1 MKTIFLPLAGLVRDL
16 PTPFTGKFTARLLTV
31 LAAVGLSLIPFSPA
45 WAQTTILSEGFEGA
59 FPELNVWSVGDVPVP
74 GVYWNDVNNSV
85 GTVSAHTGTWKGYC
99 AGVGYGGTAA
109 NPTYANYMTN
119 FMSRSINLAGYSA
132 ANLSFWVNIP
142 SIETNYDRLRVYVD
156 TTQIWSTSTST
167 LGWALVTLP
176 LNTYVGGTHTLKF
189 QFDSDYSNVYE
200 GAYLDDILVDAANQ
214 PIVNSL
220 QSLQNANYSGYV
232 LDSDTAFG
240 RSNIQAQAV
249 FKVEN
254 FTGVSSSYSNVLSFR
269 LLNSATGLP
278 HPIYNLGNTATNVG
292 YTYTITNAISLAP
305 GTNITVTST
314 ANIRPAALMSQFSQ
328 YYLECRMLTNGVLA
342 QTLTTAPATYYHF
355 TNTVSA
361 DTAYNVLLNFT
372 NADWSRTYAVQTIP
386 GQNTFQVDAGYEIRR
401 WDGWLGATAATNIPV
416 VFNYTLRNSA
426 GTIVPLAN
434 SSQTFYDSVT
444 NYVPLVVYIFP
455 YLYLEDFPSYMTA
468 SHTLDI
474 QPAGQLDSV
483 TKTYYL
489 TVSLSHTNN
498 PVTGQV
504 IAANSQGTTTNELMH
519 FDGKLYFGTIPTTLT
534 GLGFPVPPVN
544 LPVGAVIPTTLNG
557 ASGYVTSKSD
567 HTYASPGA
575 LSVNLNAAGD
585 AFVTVGSV
593 TLIAPSP
600 DTDSTAK
607 VGFQRGLVT
616 LSTAGASSTVT
627 ATLPGGLGYRLS
639 DISSQVL
646 TPYVPFGST
655 SLNGSLVP
663 PSDLTYIPGSPIYAA
678 EESKPAWLLTDRI
691 IWHISTGKFDLP
703 SVGVQGIFV
712 SDANYTTLQAVS
724 NLLVDPPAMGDK
736 RSNDKYWLALSGVT
750 TSPTALP
757 DSSSNALVTT
767 EFSFGPGIFR
777 THFPYD
783 VTVKWADIG
792 KMRVQ
797 DDLITPGSSYLGGAS
812 KVGVS
817 FTRDCPDCGGGGAGM
832 ATPVIT
838 ITNNQFAFTRDGG
851 LVALGT
857 MGTFNIQWGYITNA
871 HDYAQTAKAFTDAAF
886 HMPGIF
892 IRGDQNS
899 LADEQGPTTILYS
912 GFLASNVGVIERPL
926 SAGYSAGLADYGGL
940 NFRAVADNIHG
951 AVSTIAGLTGIP
963 WRLDYRSKY
972 YVRYSGVT
980 GIHEAVPGTF
990 PTNLTLWGYAF
1001 TFTSYGLSYRDSLN
1015 KESVTDGAINL
1026 PPPAGF
1032 VQGFEN
1038 MTFSCLGA
1046 PLGSD
1051 LPQGDGYKLMT
1062 YWLADF
1068 KTLSLQFKTDNQC
1081 DPTANG
1087 YLVLGMK
1094 AHASHVLDPL
1104 YGEVGFFSN
1113 GDQIPPSFNLSG
1125 VTSRLKVPN
1134 SFKMDGPNKT
1144 SYTFTP
1150 VEDAY
1155 FNTWSNSPPATAGW
1169 INMYG
1174 KLDVPFFED
1183 LQIHLQ
1189 TSCHT
1194 NGVAASNAPICL
1206 SGGWPRTGTTANNH
1220 GWLDPYNQTPFQTNL
1235 FDWKNLGWPGSAV
1248 IDIGSY
1254 RDNQGDQEYHP
1265 RAQRV
1270 WLGFVN
1276 FDYPLSWSSSLRSFK
1291 SWKEVQQKLLIV
1303 DVQHQVKYMDA
1314 KHAELDFGAQYD
1326 GLPTISIANLAF
1338 NAINEATGVGDAIVK
1353 AAAQPVED
1361 VLSSGLDKMN
1371 QLLDSQMQQ
1380 LMDGVFAKT
1389 VDPVIDQ
1396 FYTQLSNEWNG
1407 LTITEKLHFVQN
1419 VQTNTLNFFVGS
1431 GPHPATH
1438 TLLTALQNL
1447 GDGVDSA
1454 NSLIGQVRG
1463 YVDEATNAI
1472 QAVIGTIT
1480 NTVNGQPIGSNVV
1493 GLISKVDDGSRPVV
1507 PKLVQSLV
1515 GEIAPQFIDAIVG
1528 PTVSNLLQEIEPALT
1543 EVADAL
1549 KQTQDALLQVDAA
1562 LAESGEFTQE
1572 IQDTLNTFSS
1582 QLANVS
1588 VQVSLSVTQSFGQF
1602 DYNVD
1607 NPFQSV
1613 SAADIKHF
1621 IRQKVEDQFFGTE
1634 AASGIQTALRQR
1646 LYDVDAAMKQ
1656 GIDSGFQQIN
1666 GMMRDLIS
1674 QALAEV
1680 DDSIN
1685 QCLGEVSDVM
1695 GAGKLNGHADIVGD
1709 SLKLLRIDGHF
1720 QFKVPNDMELD
1731 AFLEIKELTSD
1742 GSSGC
1747 YSTNAPATEVTIGAS
1762 GIPLSFAG
1770 TDAKANVMAKF
1781 TFDSTAPYPVNLG
1794 GQVELIGELNF
1805 EAFQLHDLAA
1815 AMAFGK
1821 YENYIAL
1828 KGGVKFSG
1836 YDFSGAVFFGR
1847 TCSLDPL
1854 ILIDPDVAKILG
1866 DPPFTGAY
1874 CYAQGWIPISETLLG
1889 IPASCLF
1896 EISAGVGAGAFY
1908 FAEGPTFGGKMFLG
1922 VSGSLL
1928 CIVSIEGDIT
1938 LIGVKH
1944 GDDMRFN
1951 GHGHFEANIGPCPF
1965 CISIGKDVDVSYI
1978 NKSWNIE

>member
-1 MKTIFLPLAGLVRDL
+1 M
-16 PTPFTGKFTARLLTV
+16 
-31 LAAVGLSLIPFSPA
+31 PFSPA
-45 WAQTTILSEGFEGA
+45 RAQTTLLSEGFEGA
-59 FPELNVWSVGDVPVP
+59 FPGISWSVGDLPVP
-74 GVYWNDVNNSV
+74 GVYWEDVNNSV
-85 GTVSAHTGTWKGYC
+85 GTVTAHSGNWKGYC
-99 AGVGYGGTAA
+99 AGVGHGGTAA
-109 NPTYANYMTN
+109 NPTYTNYMTA

-142 SIETNYDRLRVYVD
+142 TIESGFDRVRVYMD
-156 TTQIWSTSTST
+156 ATQLWSATAPTADWT
-167 LGWALVTLP
+167 LVTLP
-176 LNTYVGGTHTLKF
+176 LNAYVGGTHTLKF
-189 QFDSDYSNVYE
+189 DFYSDYSNFFE
-200 GAYLDDILVDAANQ
+200 GAYLDDILVDGANQ
-214 PIVNSL
+214 PLVVSL
-220 QSLQNANYSGYV
+220 QSVQNSNYSGYV
-232 LDSDTAFG
+232 LDSDIAGG
-240 RSNIQAQAV
+240 RSNIQAQAM

-254 FTGVSSSYSNVLSFR
+254 FTGASSSYSNVLSFR
-269 LLNSATGLP
+269 LINSGTGLP

-292 YTYTITNAISLAP
+292 YTYTITNTLPLAA
-305 GTNITVTST
+305 GTNFVVTNT
-314 ANIRPAALMSQFSQ
+314 ANIRPAAWLSQFSQ

-342 QTLTTAPATYYHF
+342 QALATAPATYYHF
-355 TNTVSA
+355 TNTVSG

-372 NADWSRTYAVQTIP
+372 NAAWLRTYAVQTIA
-386 GQNTFQVDAGYEIRR
+386 GQNTFQVNAGYEIRR
-401 WDGWLGATAATNIPV
+401 WDDWLRPTAATNIPV
-416 VFNYTLRNSA
+416 VFNYTLRDSV
-426 GTIVPLAN
+426 GTIVPLAT
-434 SSQTFYDSVT
+434 SSQTFYDPVT
-444 NYVPLVVYIFP
+444 NYVPVYYPFP
-455 YLYLEDFPSYMTA
+455 FPGHTVNYPSYVAA

-474 QPAGQLDSV
+474 QPAAQLDSV

-498 PVTGQV
+498 PATGQV
-504 IAANSQGTTTNELMH
+504 LAANSQGTTTNELMH
-519 FDGKLYFGTIPTTLT
+519 FDGKLYFGSIGTTLT
-534 GLGFPVPPVN
+534 GLGVPVPPVN
-544 LPVGAVIPTTLNG
+544 LPGGGVIPTTLNG

-567 HTYASPGA
+567 HTYAGAGA

-585 AFVTVGSV
+585 AFVTAGSV

-600 DTDSTAK
+600 DIDSTAK
-607 VGFQRGLVT
+607 VGYQRGVVT
-616 LSTAGASSTVT
+616 LSPAGASSTIT
-627 ATLPGGLGYRLS
+627 TTLPGGLGYRTN

-655 SLNGSLVP
+655 SLNGSLAP
-663 PSDLTYIPGSPIYAA
+663 ASDLTYVPGSPIYAA
-678 EESKPAWLLTDRI
+678 EESKPIWFVTDHI
-691 IWHISTGKFDLP
+691 TWHVGTGQFELP
-703 SVGVQGIFV
+703 SVGPQAIYV
-712 SDANYTTLQAVS
+712 SEVNYTSLQAVS
-724 NLLVDPPAMGDK
+724 NLLVNPPIMGDK
-736 RSNDKYWLALSGVT
+736 RSNDKYWLSLDSVSL
-750 TSPTALP
+750 SPTVRP
-757 DSSSNALVTT
+757 DSSSNALLTT
-767 EFSFGPGIFR
+767 GFTLKPGLFR

-783 VTVKWADIG
+783 VAVKWGGAG
-792 KMRVQ
+792 AFKVQ
-797 DDLITPGSSYLGGAS
+797 DDLVPTSSSYLSGAS
-812 KVGVS
+812 KVGVA
-817 FTRDCPDCGGGGAGM
+817 FTRDCPDCGGGGAGTV
-832 ATPVIT
+832 TPVIT
-838 ITNNQFAFTRDGG
+838 ITNNQFTFTRDGG

-857 MGTFNIQWGYITNA
+857 MGAFNLQWGYISSVT
-871 HDYAQTAKAFTDAAF
+871 DYAQTAKAFTDAAF

-892 IRGDQNS
+892 IRGDQNT

-912 GFLASNVGVIERPL
+912 GFLASNPGVIERPL

-940 NFRAVADNIHG
+940 NFRAVADNLHG
-951 AVSTIAGLTGIP
+951 AVSTIAGLTGID

-972 YVRYSGVT
+972 YVRYGGVT

-990 PTNLTLWGYAF
+990 PANLTLWGYDF
-1001 TFTSYGLSYRDSLN
+1001 TFTSYGLSYLDSQN
-1015 KESVTDGAINL
+1015 KKSVTDGAINL
-1026 PPPAGF
+1026 PAPAGF
-1032 VQGFEN
+1032 VQGFDN

-1081 DPTANG
+1081 NPAANG
-1087 YLVLGMK
+1087 YLVLGVE
-1094 AHASHVLDPL
+1094 AHASHVEKPL
-1104 YGEVGFFSN
+1104 YGQVGFFSS

-1125 VTSRLKVPN
+1125 VTSRLKLPN
-1134 SFKMDGPNKT
+1134 TFTMDGPNKT

-1155 FNTWSNSPPATAGW
+1155 FNTWSNSPPDTAGW
-1169 INMYG
+1169 INIYG

-1183 LQIHLQ
+1183 LQVHLQ

-1206 SGGWPRTGTTANNH
+1206 SGGWPRVGTTNGNY
-1220 GWLDPYNQTPFQTNL
+1220 GWRDAYNRTPLETNL
-1235 FDWKNLGWPGSAV
+1235 FDWKNLGWPGSG
-1248 IDIGSY
+1248 ITDIGSY
-1254 RDNQGDQEYHP
+1254 RDNANDQMYHP

-1270 WLGFVN
+1270 WLGFVT
-1276 FDYPLSWSSSLRSFK
+1276 FDYPLSWNSSLRSFK
-1291 SWKEVQQKLLIV
+1291 SWKEVQQDLLIV
-1303 DVQHQVKYMDA
+1303 NVQHQVKYMDA

-1326 GLPTISIANLAF
+1326 GLPTVSIANLAF
-1338 NAINEATGVGDAIVK
+1338 NAIDEATGVGEAIAK
-1353 AAAQPVED
+1353 AAAQPLED

-1380 LMDGVFAKT
+1380 LMDGVFSKT
-1389 VDPVIDQ
+1389 VDPVIDH

-1407 LTITEKLHFVQN
+1407 LSLSQKMQFVQN
-1419 VQTNTLNFFVGS
+1419 VQTNTLNFFVGT
-1431 GPHPATH
+1431 GPNPATT
-1438 TLLTALQNL
+1438 TLLSALQNL
-1447 GDGVDSA
+1447 GDGFDSA
-1454 NSLIGQVRG
+1454 NSLIGQVKG

-1472 QAVIGTIT
+1472 QSVIGTIT
-1480 NTVNGQPIGSNVV
+1480 NNVNGQPIGSNVV
-1493 GLISKVDDGSRPVV
+1493 GLIAKVDGGSRPVV

-1515 GEIAPQFIDAIVG
+1515 GEIAPQFIDAVIG
-1528 PTVSNLLQEIEPALT
+1528 PTVSNLLQEIEPALV
-1543 EVADAL
+1543 EVCDAL
-1549 KQTQDALLQVDAA
+1549 KQTQDALMQVDDA
-1562 LAESGEFTQE
+1562 LGETGEFTSE
-1572 IQDTLNTFSS
+1572 IQNTLNTFSS

-1588 VQVSLSVTQSFGQF
+1588 VQVSLSVTQYFGQF
-1602 DYNVD
+1602 DYTVD

-1613 SAADIKHF
+1613 SAADIKQF
-1621 IRQKVEDQFFGTE
+1621 IRHKVEDQFFGTE
-1634 AASGIQTALRQR
+1634 AAAGIQTALRQR

-1656 GIDSGFQQIN
+1656 GIDSGFQQVN

-1674 QALAEV
+1674 QSLAEV

-1685 QCLGEVSDVM
+1685 KCLGSVSDVM

-1731 AFLEIKELTSD
+1731 AFLEIKELGSD
-1742 GSSGC
+1742 GNSGC
-1747 YSTNAPATEVTIGAS
+1747 YSSNAPATEVTVGAS

-1770 TDAKANVMAKF
+1770 TDAKANVEAKF
-1781 TFDSTAPYPVNLG
+1781 TFDGTAPFPVNLG

-1854 ILIDPDVAKILG
+1854 VLIDPDVAKVLG

-1908 FAEGPTFGGKMFLG
+1908 FAEGPTYGGKMFLG

-1944 GDDMRFN
+1944 GDDLRFN
-1951 GHGHFEANIGPCPF
+1951 GHGHFEADIGPCPF

-1978 NKSWNIE
+1978 NKSWHIE

>member
-1 MKTIFLPLAGLVRDL
+1 MKTSFLSLGGLFDGSRFSL
-16 PTPFTGKFTARLLTV
+16 PGKVSARVLFL
-31 LAAVGLSLIPFSPA
+31 LAAASLLLSPCSPA
-45 WAQTTILSEGFEGA
+45 RAQTTILSEGFEGS
-59 FPELNVWSVGDVPVP
+59 FPADGGWSVGDSPVP
-74 GVYWNDVNNSV
+74 GVYWDDVNNSV
-85 GTVSAHTGTWKGYC
+85 GTVTAHTGAWKGYC
-99 AGVGYGGTAA
+99 AGVGHGGTAA
-109 NPTYANYMTN
+109 NPTYTNYMAA
-119 FMSRSINLAGYSA
+119 FMSRSINLAGYTG

-142 SIETNYDRLRVYVD
+142 NIETSFDHVRIYMDASQL
-156 TTQIWSTSTST
+156 WSATAPTADWT
-167 LGWALVTLP
+167 LVTLS
-176 LNTYVGGTHTLKF
+176 LNGYVGGTHTLKF
-189 QFDSDYSNVYE
+189 EFDSDYSNFFE
-200 GAYLDDILVDAANQ
+200 GAYLDDILVEAANQ
-214 PIVNSL
+214 PFAAAL
-220 QSLQNANYSGYV
+220 QSLQSPNYSGYV
-232 LDSDTAFG
+232 LDADTAYG

-249 FKVEN
+249 FKIEN
-254 FTGVSSSYSNVLSFR
+254 FTGVNTAYTNVLSFR
-269 LLNSATGLP
+269 LINASTGLP
-278 HPIYNLGNTATNVG
+278 HPIYNLGNAVTNTG
-292 YTYTITNAISLAP
+292 YLYNITNILSLAA
-305 GTNITVTST
+305 GTNFTVTDT
-314 ANIRPAALMSQFSQ
+314 AYIRPAARMSQFSQ

-355 TNTVSA
+355 TNTVSS
-361 DTAYNVLLNFT
+361 DSAYNALLNFT
-372 NADWSRTYAVQTIP
+372 NADWSRTYAVQTIA

-401 WDGWLGATAATNIPV
+401 WDEWLGATAATNIPV
-416 VFNYTLRNSA
+416 VFNYTLRDATGIS
-426 GTIVPLAN
+426 VPLVS
-434 SSQTFYDSVT
+434 SSQTFYDPVT
-444 NYVPLVVYIFP
+444 NYVPVLYWFP
-455 YLYLEDFPSYMTA
+455 YVHTVNYPALVA
-468 SHTLDI
+468 GSHTLDI

-489 TVSLSHTNN
+489 TVTLSHTNN
-498 PVTGQV
+498 PATGQV
-504 IAANSQGTTTNELMH
+504 LTANTQGTTTNELLH
-519 FDGKLYFGTIPTTLT
+519 FDGKLYFNSIGTILT
-534 GLGFPVPPVN
+534 GLGAPVPLANPPSGG
-544 LPVGAVIPTTLNG
+544 LIPTTLNG
-557 ASGYVTSKSD
+557 ANGYVSSKSD
-567 HTYASPGA
+567 HTYAGGGP
-575 LSVNLNAAGD
+575 LSVNLNSAGD
-585 AFVTVGSV
+585 AFVTVGGV
-593 TLIAPSP
+593 TLNAPAP
-600 DTDSTAK
+600 DMDSLGN
-607 VGFQRGLVT
+607 VGYQRGLVS
-616 LSTAGASSTVT
+616 LSPAGASGTIT
-627 ATLPGGLGYRLS
+627 TTLPGGLGYRTN

-646 TPYVPFGST
+646 TAYVPFGTT
-655 SLNGSLVP
+655 SLNAALAP
-663 PSDLTYIPGSPIYAA
+663 TSDLTYVPGSIIYAV
-678 EESKPAWLLTDRI
+678 EETKPVWLVTDRI
-691 IWHISTGKFDLP
+691 IWHISTGLIDLP
-703 SVGVQGIFV
+703 PTGVQAIFV
-712 SDANYTTLQAVS
+712 SGANYASLQSVS
-724 NLLVDPPAMGDK
+724 NLLVDPPKMGDK
-736 RSNDKYWLALSGVT
+736 RSNDKYWLALSGVSSLST
-750 TSPTALP
+750 VRP
-757 DSSSNALVTT
+757 DASSNALLNAQ
-767 EFSFGPGIFR
+767 FSFTAGNFR

-783 VTVKWADIG
+783 IAVQWADIG
-792 KMRVQ
+792 TLKVQ
-797 DDLITPGSSYLGGAS
+797 YDLVPVNSSYLGGAS
-812 KVGVS
+812 HVGVA
-817 FTRDCPDCGGGGAGM
+817 FNRDCPDCGGGGAGM
-832 ATPVIT
+832 VTPSIT
-838 ITNNQFAFTRDGG
+838 ITNNRFTFTRDGG

-857 MGTFNIQWGYITNA
+857 MAPFNIQWGFITNVNA
-871 HDYAQTAKAFTDAAF
+871 YAQTAKQFTDAAF
-886 HMPGIF
+886 HMPGSF
-892 IRGDQNS
+892 IRGDQNT

-912 GFLASNVGVIERPL
+912 GFLASNPGVVERPL
-926 SAGYSAGLADYGGL
+926 SASYSAGLADYAGL
-940 NFRAVADNIHG
+940 NFRAVADSLHS
-951 AVSTIAGLTGIP
+951 AVSTIAGLPGIS
-963 WRLDYRSKY
+963 WWLDYRSKY

-1001 TFTSYGLSYRDSLN
+1001 TFTSYGLSYLDSQN
-1015 KESVTDGAINL
+1015 KKSVTDGAINL
-1026 PPPAGF
+1026 PAPAGF
-1032 VQGFEN
+1032 VQGFDN
-1038 MTFSCLGA
+1038 MLFSCLGA

-1081 DPTANG
+1081 NPAANG
-1087 YLVLGMK
+1087 YLVLGLE
-1094 AHASHVLDPL
+1094 AHASHVDKPL
-1104 YGEVGFFSN
+1104 YGQVGFFSN

-1125 VTSRLKVPN
+1125 VTSRLKLPN
-1134 SFKMDGPNKT
+1134 TFTMDGPSQT

-1155 FNTWSNSPPATAGW
+1155 YNTWSNSPPAAAGW
-1169 INMYG
+1169 MNIYG

-1194 NGVAASNAPICL
+1194 NGVAASNAPIYL
-1206 SGGWPRTGTTANNH
+1206 SGGWPRAGTTSGNH
-1220 GWLDPYNQTPFQTNL
+1220 GWVDAYNRTPFETNL
-1235 FDWKNLGWPGSAV
+1235 FDWKNLGWPGSALT
-1248 IDIGSY
+1248 DIGNY
-1254 RDNQGDQEYHP
+1254 RDNANDQQYHP

-1276 FDYPLSWSSSLRSFK
+1276 FDYPLSWNSSLRSFK
-1291 SWKEVQQKLLIV
+1291 SWQEVQQKLLIV

-1338 NAINEATGVGDAIVK
+1338 NAIDEATGVGDAIAK

-1371 QLLDSQMQQ
+1371 QLMDSQMQQ
-1380 LMDGVFAKT
+1380 LMEGVFTKT
-1389 VDPVIDQ
+1389 VDPVIDH

-1407 LTITEKLHFVQN
+1407 LTLSQKLHFVQN
-1419 VQTNTLNFFVGS
+1419 VQTNTLNFFVGT
-1431 GPHPATH
+1431 GPNPATK
-1438 TLLTALQNL
+1438 TLLSALQNL
-1447 GDGVDSA
+1447 GDGFNSA
-1454 NSLIGQVRG
+1454 SNLIGQVKS

-1480 NTVNGQPIGSNVV
+1480 NNVNGQPIGSNVV
-1493 GLISKVDDGSRPVV
+1493 GLISKIGGDRPVV

-1515 GEIAPQFIDAIVG
+1515 GDIAPQFIDAVIG
-1528 PTVSNLLQEIEPALT
+1528 PTVSNLLQQIEPALV

-1549 KQTQDALLQVDAA
+1549 KQTQDALLQVDSA
-1562 LAESGEFTQE
+1562 LGQTGEFTSE
-1572 IQDTLNTFSS
+1572 IQNTLTTFNS

-1588 VQVSLSVTQSFGQF
+1588 VQVSLSVTQYFGQF
-1602 DYNVD
+1602 DYTVD

-1634 AASGIQTALRQR
+1634 AAAGIQTALRQR

-1656 GIDSGFQQIN
+1656 GIDSGFQQVN

-1674 QALAEV
+1674 QSLAEV

-1685 QCLGEVSDVM
+1685 QCLGDVSDAM

-1731 AFLEIKELTSD
+1731 AFLEIKELSSN
-1742 GSSGC
+1742 GSSSC
-1747 YSTNAPATEVTIGAS
+1747 YSSNAPATEVTIGAN

-1770 TDAKANVMAKF
+1770 TDAKANVEAKF
-1781 TFDSTAPYPVNLG
+1781 TFDGSAPFPVNLG

-1815 AMAFGK
+1815 AMACGK

-1828 KGGVKFSG
+1828 KGGVRFSG

-1854 ILIDPDVAKILG
+1854 ILIDPDVAKVLG

-1874 CYAQGWIPISETLLG
+1874 CYAQGWIPLSETLLG

-1908 FAEGPTFGGKMFLG
+1908 FAEGPTYGGKMFLG

-1944 GDDMRFN
+1944 GDDLRFN
-1951 GHGHFEANIGPCPF
+1951 GHGHFEADIGPCPF

-1978 NKSWNIE
+1978 NKSWHIE